1 MPDYGRLTQDELPHT
16 LPAVSPL
23 YPPPPWPLP
32 GARILKLVFETDKET
47 VLRWLPPAL
56 SRSSPPYAIITVAHY
71 PESPVGPFSLAT
83 QYIGC
88 RARIFIRALALQA
101 IVDNARALA

>member
-1 MPDYGRLTQDELPHT
+1 MPDYGRLTLDQVPPAP
-16 LPAVSPL
+16 PAVSPL

-32 GARILKLVFETDKET
+32 GARILKLVFETDKEV

-83 QYIGC
+83 QYIGW
-88 RARIFIRALALQA
+88 RARLFLFGFSPP
-101 IVDNARALA
+101 